1 MTSSVPEFW
10 SDSASLKYYHLMEGD
25 EERGYS
31 ETEDAEPEKLCFS
44 VNAPVSL
51 QSKATVEM
59 NKLGSFIR

>member
-1 MTSSVPEFW
+1 
-10 SDSASLKYYHLMEGD
+10 MEGD
-25 EERGYS
+25 GERGYS

-59 NKLGSFIR
+59 NKLGSFTR